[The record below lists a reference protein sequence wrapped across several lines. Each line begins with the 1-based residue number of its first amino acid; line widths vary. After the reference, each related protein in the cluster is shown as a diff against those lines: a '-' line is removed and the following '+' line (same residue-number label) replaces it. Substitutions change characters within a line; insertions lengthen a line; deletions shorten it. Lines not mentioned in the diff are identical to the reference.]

1 MFAQLAATK
10 QFDPYTQRTEWFK
23 HFAKIMK
30 IVFWVM
36 ESDAFLEYKTKSASF
51 TVDKVFLELLA
62 AIAIDPD
69 VKNVIQ
75 KTLGAFKELP
85 GNDRAVTLFYDNS
98 GTGRSGNFQLNSATQ
113 DSHGN
118 VVMVLGAMNF
128 ESTQHTTR
136 FLFFTFESS
145 STKIFQAVQKIVLNE
160 LQYGR
165 VRQQIID
172 KLGKNAH
179 DKIADIP
186 I

>member
-36 ESDAFLEYKTKSASF
+36 ESDFFVEYKTKDTSF
-51 TVDKVFLELLA
+51 TVDKVFQELLD
-62 AIAIDPD
+62 AIAIDQD
-69 VKNVIQ
+69 VKTVFTKTNV
-75 KTLGAFKELP
+75 FKELP
-85 GNDRAVTLFYDNS
+85 GNDRAVTLFYDNG

-145 STKIFQAVQKIVLNE
+145 STKIFQGVQKIVLNE